1 MDFAYDQQTL
11 ELRAQLE
18 AFFERH
24 ILPAEPVFEEQ
35 ILASDDPWAT
45 PPIMEELKALARAEG
60 LWNLFLPDTEHGAA
74 LTNMQYAPLCEVMG
88 RSPFLAPEVF
98 NCSAPDTGNME
109 LLAQFGTPEQQE
121 RWLTPLLE
129 GRTRSA
135 FSMTEP
141 LVASS
146 DATNIAT
153 TITRDGD
160 EYVINGRKWFTSG
173 AMSPRCDLLIVMGVS
188 NPDADK
194 HRRQSM
200 ILVPPDAPGVDI
212 RRSMHVLGY
221 LDGPHGGHA
230 EVFYDNVRV
239 PASYLL
245 GGEGEGF
252 AIAQAR
258 LGPGRIHH
266 AMRAIGVAERA
277 LDMMVERTQQRVAF
291 GKPISDQG
299 VVREWI
305 ADARMRIEQ
314 ARLLVLKTAWLMDT
328 VGKKGA
334 RVEISAIKVVTA
346 ELASWVVDKA
356 VQSFGAAGV
365 TQDFILAEL
374 TAHARI
380 LRIVDGPD
388 EVHRETIARRE
399 LSRSVPREGVPA

>member
-1 MDFAYDQQTL
+1 MDFAFDPQTL

-24 ILPAEPVFEEQ
+24 IYPAEPVFEEQ
-35 ILASDDPWAT
+35 IAASDDPWAT
-45 PPIMEELKALARAEG
+45 PPVMEELKALAREEG
-60 LWNLFLPDTEHGAA
+60 LWNLFLPDTEHGAG

-200 ILVPPDAPGVDI
+200 ILVPPDAPGVDV

-277 LDMMVERTQQRVAF
+277 LDMMVERAQQRVAF
-291 GKPISDQG
+291 GKAISDQG
-299 VVREWI
+299 VVRHWI

-356 VQSFGAAGV
+356 VQAFGAAGV

-399 LSRSVPREGVPA
+399 LSRSAPREGVPA

>member
-1 MDFAYDQQTL
+1 VDFGFDNRTT
-11 ELRAQLE
+11 ELRERVE
-18 AFFERH
+18 AFFAAQ

-35 ILASDDPWAT
+35 IGASDDPWAT
-45 PPIMEELKALARAEG
+45 PPVMEELKAKARAEG
-60 LWNLFLPDTEHGAA
+60 LWNLFLPDENGAG

-109 LLAQFGTPEQQE
+109 LLSQFGSEEQKQ
-121 RWLTPLLE
+121 RWLVPLLE
-129 GRTRSA
+129 GRARSA

-141 LVASS
+141 AVASS

-153 TITRDGD
+153 RIERDGD
-160 EYVINGRKWFTSG
+160 HYVINGTKWFTSG
-173 AMSPRCDLLIVMGVS
+173 AMSPRCELLIVMGVTD
-188 NPDADK
+188 PDAQR

-200 ILVPPDAPGVDI
+200 ILVPIDAEGVEV

-230 EVFYDNVRV
+230 EVTYDGVRV
-239 PASYLL
+239 PSSYML
-245 GGEGEGF
+245 GSEGEGF

-266 AMRAIGVAERA
+266 AMRAIGVSERA
-277 LDMMVERTQQRVAF
+277 LAMMVERTRARTAF
-291 GKPISDQG
+291 GTPLVEKG
-299 VVREWI
+299 VIRQWI

-328 VGKKGA
+328 VGNKGA

-346 ELASWVVDKA
+346 ELASDVVDRA
-356 VQSFGAAGV
+356 VQAFGAAGV

-399 LSRSVPREGVPA
+399 IALRS

>member
-1 MDFAYDQQTL
+1 VDFAFDQQTI

-18 AFFERH
+18 EFFDQW
-24 ILPAEPVFEEQ
+24 IYPAEHVFEEQ
-35 ILASDDPWAT
+35 IAALENPWET
-45 PPIMEELKALARAEG
+45 PAIMEELKAKARDEG
-60 LWNLFLPDTEHGAA
+60 LWNLFISDSDHGAG
-74 LTNMQYAPLCEVMG
+74 LTNLQYAPLCEVMG

-98 NCSAPDTGNME
+98 NCSAPDTGNIE
-109 LLAQFGTPEQQE
+109 LLAQFGTEEQKE
-121 RWLTPLLE
+121 RWLGPLLD
-129 GRTRSA
+129 GVTRSA

-141 LVASS
+141 AVASS

-188 NPDADK
+188 NPEADTY
-194 HRRQSM
+194 RRQSM
-200 ILVPPDAPGVDI
+200 ILVPPDHPGVDI
-212 RRSMHVLGY
+212 RRSLHVLGY

-230 EVFYDNVRV
+230 EIIYNNVRV
-239 PASYLL
+239 PATYLL

-277 LDMMVERTQQRVAF
+277 LNMMVQRTQERVAF
-291 GKPISDQG
+291 GKPLSEQG
-299 VVREWI
+299 VVRSWI
-305 ADARMRIEQ
+305 ADSRMRIEQ

-328 VGKKGA
+328 VGKSGA

-346 ELASWVVDKA
+346 ELASWVLDKA
-356 VQSFGAAGV
+356 VQSFGAAGI

-399 LSRSVPREGVPA
+399 LAPRRALAPTA